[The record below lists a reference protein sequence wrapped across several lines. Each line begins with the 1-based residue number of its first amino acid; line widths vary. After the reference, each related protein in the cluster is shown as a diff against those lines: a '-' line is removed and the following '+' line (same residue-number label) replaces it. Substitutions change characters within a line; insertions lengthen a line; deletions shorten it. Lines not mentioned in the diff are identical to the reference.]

1 VVSRIVNRTYL
12 NVAKYPVGIDS
23 RVHEINLLLSLERND
38 ITCMVGILGVGGIG
52 KTTIA
57 KEIYNLIAYRFE
69 GCCFL
74 ANVRETAKRECGLV
88 QLQET
93 LLSEILEDSR
103 SLKVGLVARGINVIK
118 YRLCSKRVLLILDDV
133 DQLIQLEAL
142 AGECN
147 WFGLGSRII
156 ITTRDEK
163 LLTNPHVELMYKV
176 KELDHNEALELFCW
190 NAFKRDKPID
200 DYVELTE
207 NIIHYARGLPLA
219 LTVLGSDL
227 HGRSI
232 NEWKSALDKYKRSPN
247 KSIQEI
253 LKVSYDGLDDNEKD
267 IFLDIA
273 CFFKGKP
280 ADYVIKILD
289 GCGFSSDIGI
299 KVLMEKSLITVDQPN
314 KFVMHDLLQEM
325 GREIVR
331 QESPTEPG
339 ERSRLWF
346 HEDVCHVLEENT
358 VRVTTKKSFNFTF
371 VSFSEVK
378 PARKYFSFK
387 FLFCKDGE
395 EINTHTHVNYTLN
408 PKNELFG

>member
-1 VVSRIVNRTYL
+1 MFLILYIGRNGSKFILEIVQVVSRIVNRTYL

-23 RVHEINLLLSLERND
+23 RVQDINLLLSLGKNGT
-38 ITCMVGILGVGGIG
+38 TCMVGILGVGGIG

-57 KEIYNLIAYRFE
+57 KEIYNLIAYQFE
-69 GCCFL
+69 GSCFL
-74 ANVRETAKRECGLV
+74 ANVRETAKQECGLV

-93 LLSEILEDSR
+93 LLSEILGDSR
-103 SLKVGLVARGINVIK
+103 SLKVGNVDRGINVIK

-133 DQLIQLEAL
+133 DQLIQLETL
-142 AGECN
+142 AGELS

-163 LLTNPHVELMYKV
+163 LLTNPPVELMYKV
-176 KELDHNEALELFCW
+176 KELDHNEALQLFCW
-190 NAFKRDKPID
+190 NAFKRDKPFD

-207 NIIHYARGLPLA
+207 HIIQYARGLPLA

-253 LKVSYDGLDDNEKD
+253 LIISYDGLDDNEKD

-299 KVLMEKSLITVDQPN
+299 KVLMEKSLITIDQPN

-331 QESPTEPG
+331 QESPKEPG
-339 ERSRLWF
+339 KRSRLWF
-346 HEDVCHVLEENT
+346 HEDVCHVLEEHT
-358 VRVTTKKSFNFTF
+358 VRVTSKKSFNLHLFPF
-371 VSFSEVK
+371 KERNL
-378 PARKYFSFK
+378 PEKY
-387 FLFCKDGE
+387 
-395 EINTHTHVNYTLN
+395 
-408 PKNELFG
+408 